1 MLELSSISS
10 LVTKNRFRAVCLHS
24 FISLTAASVLPRIN
38 PPSSS
43 PISSPLQ
50 HVARY
55 QWADHHLATI
65 SRGPSRIPSAPS
77 VRLKHKIL
85 PSSCFQL
92 TTSHESRLAPFCLC
106 FFHRAAIA
114 LSSPPRHAVLRVL
127 FLRPHIGILTPFLDA
142 LLGSSAIGCMQLINR
157 GIVVCFFS
165 LFCSRARK
173 CNLSSCR

>member
-1 MLELSSISS
+1 ME
-10 LVTKNRFRAVCLHS
+10 NRFQAVCLHS
-24 FISLTAASVLPRIN
+24 FISLTAATVLSRIN
-38 PPSSS
+38 PPCNT

-65 SRGPSRIPSAPS
+65 PRGPSRILSAPS
-77 VRLKHKIL
+77 VRLKQEIL
-85 PSSCFQL
+85 PSSYFQL
-92 TTSHESRLAPFCLC
+92 TTSHESRLAPLCFC

-114 LSSPPRHAVLRVL
+114 LSSPPRHAVLRVFVL
-127 FLRPHIGILTPFLDA
+127 APSHRDSYPVSRRFARLLRNRVHATNKSRDCC
-142 LLGSSAIGCMQLINR
+142 LLL
-157 GIVVCFFS
+157 S